1 MLIDR
6 YPTPDAAM
14 HRHPAKRRVYA
25 IACLCVAITIAAAC
39 LSICL
44 LRRDQIK
51 QQMSDASGLATVL
64 AAQAARTIQAVGTAF
79 DVDRQGT
86 AVEVAVSDGVVVV
99 SVPGIAASNPA
110 VRPSDAATTVSKGYA
125 VAYEGSRALGEPR
138 AISYDRRAPRADNQ
152 LRFNGAR

>member
-64 AAQAARTIQAVGTAF
+64 AAQAARTVQAVDLVVQETRTMVIGT
-79 DVDRQGT
+79 G
-86 AVEVAVSDGVVVV
+86 VSD
-99 SVPGIAASNPA
+99 PEEF
-110 VRPSDAATTVSKGYA
+110 RELMAT
-125 VAYEGSRALGEPR
+125 EGTHDFLVGRLRSLPQANSLALLDDSGRIINFSHTWPIPVIEGG
-138 AISYDRRAPRADNQ
+138 DRDF
-152 LRFNGAR
+152 FNE